1 MIIKTLYFY
10 LNKENPQR
18 CSAAFVGLNIT
29 RADMH
34 WLICQNVQV
43 EVFSP
48 DKNSNRLA
56 KDYFYRID
64 RKLQKKNKN

>member
-1 MIIKTLYFY
+1 
-10 LNKENPQR
+10 
-18 CSAAFVGLNIT
+18 
-29 RADMH
+29 MH

-64 RKLQKKNKN
+64 RKLQKKTKIRRKKKQENSELI